1 MPQIQQ
7 LRYTALRDSGPLRVA
22 AYCRVSSDSED
33 QLNSYAAQIAFY
45 TEYIGQRPDWELVDI
60 YADEGL
66 TGTKTEKRDD
76 LKRLI
81 NDCRRG
87 KIDKVIVKS
96 VSRFARNTYDSIYLT
111 RQLKSYGTG
120 VYFEEQNIDTADMN
134 DETMLAM
141 QSITEKFVLT
151 FYRFVLVRLKR
162 AVCGSHNRKRRFQ
175 FVRSVRDKL
184 TLFFPRQFYRFH
196 RTVCQE

>member
-33 QLNSYAAQIAFY
+33 QLNSYASQIATY
-45 TEYIGQRPDWELVDI
+45 TDYIGQRPDWALVDI

-81 NDCRRG
+81 ADCRKG

-96 VSRFARNTYDSIYLT
+96 ISRFARN
-111 RQLKSYGTG
+111 
-120 VYFEEQNIDTADMN
+120 
-134 DETMLAM
+134 MLAG
-141 QSITEKFVLT
+141 Q
-151 FYRFVLVRLKR
+151 
-162 AVCGSHNRKRRFQ
+162 C
-175 FVRSVRDKL
+175 SVSDYDKWVSDGGL
-184 TLFFPRQFYRFH
+184 YDNQPDDSETPDEDEAPGM
-196 RTVCQE
+196 TMM